1 MCHMIQRLIH
11 TIYFLCAGPNLYT
24 PVPSLNATIGAVS
37 AQPWVKLVH
46 QLSGSAIVAHL
57 LPVGLPQG
65 VTRNVTV
72 TDIWES
78 CFQYPGGVLVDSARL

>member
-1 MCHMIQRLIH
+1 M
-11 TIYFLCAGPNLYT
+11 
-24 PVPSLNATIGAVS
+24 
-37 AQPWVKLVH
+37 
-46 QLSGSAIVAHL
+46 AHL

-78 CFQYPGGVLVDSARL
+78 CFQHPGAEGYLWTVLDCNLVV

>member
-1 MCHMIQRLIH
+1 MIQRLIH
-11 TIYFLCAGPNLYT
+11 TIYFLCAGPNIYT
-24 PVPSLNATIGAVS
+24 PVPSLNATIIGAVS

-46 QLSGSAIVAHL
+46 QLRFSDCGPFAAM
-57 LPVGLPQG
+57 GLPQG

-78 CFQYPGGVLVDSARL
+78 CFQHPGVVLVDSARL